1 MPLIFMTL
9 IDDEDG
15 KQTFKNI
22 YEKYETAI
30 FAYAM
35 DILKNN
41 ALAEEAVSETF
52 LLIAK
57 NFKRVS
63 RLRPDELVP
72 YILIIS
78 RNVSINI
85 IKSEERFHK
94 MNKLSDLIVSS
105 SWEKKFDE
113 EMEILITAEAVK
125 ALPEPL
131 METIML
137 KYYYGFTVK
146 EISQHMHLS
155 VGGVKSRLAK
165 ARKILRKEL
174 SEDE

>member
-1 MPLIFMTL
+1 MPLMFMAL
-9 IDDEDG
+9 IDDEDD
-15 KQTFKNI
+15 KQTFRDI
-22 YEKYETAI
+22 YEKYETTI
-30 FAYAM
+30 FAYVM
-35 DILKNN
+35 NILKNN

-85 IKSEERFHK
+85 IKSEERFLK
-94 MNKLSDLIVSS
+94 MNKLSDLIISS

-146 EISQHMHLS
+146 EIAQHMHLS

-165 ARKILRKEL
+165 ARMILRKEL

>member
-1 MPLIFMTL
+1 MPLMFMTL
-9 IDDEDG
+9 IDDEYD
-15 KQTFKNI
+15 KQTFRDM
-22 YEKYETAI
+22 YEKYETTI

-57 NFKRVS
+57 NFKRVKK
-63 RLRPDELVP
+63 LRPDEFIP

-94 MNKLSDLIVSS
+94 MNNLSDLIISS

-137 KYYYGFTVK
+137 KYYYGLTIK
-146 EISQHMHLS
+146 EIAQQLHLT
-155 VGGVKSRLAK
+155 VGGVKSRLTK
-165 ARKILRKEL
+165 ARMVLRKEL
-174 SEDE
+174 SEYE